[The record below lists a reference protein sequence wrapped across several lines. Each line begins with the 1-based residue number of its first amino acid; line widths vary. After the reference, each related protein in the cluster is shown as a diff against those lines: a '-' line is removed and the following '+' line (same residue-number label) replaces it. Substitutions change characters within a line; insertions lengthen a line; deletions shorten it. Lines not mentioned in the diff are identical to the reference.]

1 VDVFTHQTPIAA
13 LGLDAPPGPQIEL
26 VVDDRRAAR
35 FKHDTEILS
44 PLSMS
49 KPPLTKL
56 HKFLAGVNE
65 PVHVERAEIVAP
77 QEDRHSIRI
86 APAAEIV
93 VHLLEAQYP
102 HLAAI
107 QYDTIVAVH
116 LGQQRAGFLTA
127 LGAPSGLGRLLA
139 LRLLRVSRLL
149 EHARERA

>member
-1 VDVFTHQTPIAA
+1 MLDRPRQPIDDVGVDVFVAPGKPFVEVSTHQPPSAP

-65 PVHVERAEIVAP
+65 PVHVERAEIV
-77 QEDRHSIRI
+77 
-86 APAAEIV
+86 
-93 VHLLEAQYP
+93 
-102 HLAAI
+102 
-107 QYDTIVAVH
+107 
-116 LGQQRAGFLTA
+116 
-127 LGAPSGLGRLLA
+127 
-139 LRLLRVSRLL
+139 
-149 EHARERA
+149 